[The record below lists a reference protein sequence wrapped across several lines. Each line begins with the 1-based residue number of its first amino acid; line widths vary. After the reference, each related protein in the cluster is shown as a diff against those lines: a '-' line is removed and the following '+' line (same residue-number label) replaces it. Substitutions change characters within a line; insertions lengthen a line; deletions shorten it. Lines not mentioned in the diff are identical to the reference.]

1 MSQRMSS
8 RGTSPYLPEERP
20 PMFELPKPLDDLLQL
35 VKIDLQSARQR
46 VSLARAALATV
57 IAVLGTL
64 AADALIVFVGTHIFP
79 STVGYPHFQF
89 SDYARLTILGV
100 LFACVGWPIVAYVSP
115 QPRWLYLRLAIL
127 GTLVLYL
134 PDLYI
139 LIRGQSL
146 KAVMVLMTMHLAVIL
161 VTYNVMVHLAPDW
174 RAPSTSQ
181 TAEVAGSQADR
192 RVGFGR

>member
-1 MSQRMSS
+1 MSQRVSS
-8 RGTSPYLPEERP
+8 RGNNPYLPEERS
-20 PMFELPKPLDDLLQL
+20 PMFEVPKPLDDMLQL

-46 VSLARAALATV
+46 VSLRRAALATV
-57 IAVLGTL
+57 IAVLAAL
-64 AADALIVFVGTHIFP
+64 AADALIVFIGTHIFP

-100 LFACVGWPIVAYVSP
+100 VFACVGWPIVAYVSP
-115 QPRWLYLRLAIL
+115 QPRWLYMRLAIL

-139 LIRGQSL
+139 LMRGQAL
-146 KAVMVLMTMHLAVIL
+146 KPVIVLMTMHLAVIL
-161 VTYNVMVHLAPDW
+161 VTYNVMVHIAPDC
-174 RAPSTSQ
+174 REPSTSP
-181 TAEVAGSQADR
+181 TADVAGSQADR